1 MNLKKLPKKLLLKDG
16 TMFDPS
22 LDKLSKEDILIE
34 NNKIASIDSVIEDN
48 KAKIIDCNGLVITHG
63 FCDVHVHFREPGQED
78 KETLASGSLAALAGG
93 FTRVCTMPN
102 TSPPIDS
109 PEAINFIIEKS
120 LKCPIFIHPIGAV
133 TKNQKGDELTEIQGM
148 IKEGAIAISDDGFP
162 ISDAQ
167 VMRLALEYASM
178 FDIPVINHAE
188 DECLKNNGVMNEGNC
203 SIRLGLKGSPSIS
216 ESIMIQ
222 RDLELANLINTKIH
236 VPHVSTSKGVLY
248 IKRMKKLNPKISA
261 EVTPHHLYF
270 DDESL
275 TSYNTN
281 LKVAPPIRTE
291 KDRKSLIKG
300 IKDGTID
307 CIATDHAP
315 HTIEEKE
322 SSFDMAPFG
331 MIGLESC
338 FGVINKILDLPI
350 NQKIKL
356 ITKNPR
362 DIMGFDNNLFEIGS
376 NVELTIL
383 NPKIE
388 WIFNYNNIYSKS
400 KNSPFIGEKL
410 RGRVLYTL
418 SKGYLADLSTKI

>member
-1 MNLKKLPKKLLLKDG
+1 MNTLLIKSGKIVTPDGITDKD
-16 TMFDPS
+16 
-22 LDKLSKEDILIE
+22 LY
-34 NNKIASIDSVIEDN
+34 IEDGII
-48 KAKIIDCNGLVITHG
+48 KDIGFFDDVQPDRYIDAKGLHVLPGIIDPQ
-63 FCDVHVHFREPGQED
+63 VHFREPGQED

-338 FGVINKILDLPI
+338 FGVINKILDIPI

-410 RGRVLYTL
+410 RGKVLYTL

>member
-16 TMFDPS
+16 TIFDPY
-22 LDKLSKEDILIE
+22 LDKLSKKDILIE
-34 NNKIASIDSVIEDN
+34 NNKIASIDSGIEDN

-78 KETLASGSLAALAGG
+78 KETLSSGSLAALAGG

-291 KDRKSLIKG
+291 KDR
-300 IKDGTID
+300 
-307 CIATDHAP
+307 
-315 HTIEEKE
+315 
-322 SSFDMAPFG
+322 
-331 MIGLESC
+331 
-338 FGVINKILDLPI
+338 
-350 NQKIKL
+350 
-356 ITKNPR
+356 
-362 DIMGFDNNLFEIGS
+362 
-376 NVELTIL
+376 
-383 NPKIE
+383 
-388 WIFNYNNIYSKS
+388 
-400 KNSPFIGEKL
+400 
-410 RGRVLYTL
+410 
-418 SKGYLADLSTKI
+418 

>member
-16 TMFDPS
+16 TIFDPY
-22 LDKLSKEDILIE
+22 LDKLSKKDILIE
-34 NNKIASIDSVIEDN
+34 NNKIASIDSGIEDN

-410 RGRVLYTL
+410 RGKVLYTL